1 MGRAMLDRTKN
12 QFSDLDLQALEACQ
26 PPLGAPFEEHVAWG
40 IAVARIVGTKRR
52 APSLSLGDSYENFGS
67 ADCSEGNGL

>member
-1 MGRAMLDRTKN
+1 MLDRTKN
-12 QFSDLDLQALEACQ
+12 QFSDLDLAALEACQ

-52 APSLSLGDSYENFGS
+52 VPSLSLGNSYENLTS
-67 ADCSEGNGL
+67 ADCDDGRGL